1 MTELRK
7 LVQIKTIDRI
17 DVNPKADAL
26 ETAVVGGWKVVIRKG
41 EFIAGDKVLYIEIDA
56 ALPTSIPEFAFLA
69 TRSEKTVINPQHE
82 EVAVHILRTAKL
94 RGQISQGLILP
105 LGFGL
110 TEDSTPEEVSTTFEN
125 LGVFKYEPPLP
136 MGGSVQIAT
145 FPTKLARKTDSERVQ
160 NLTDEFLQS
169 LDSTEWLATEKL
181 DGTSATFWKIDGEL
195 HAAGRNWEL
204 SLDGGHAH
212 VQIAKKYKL
221 DEIIPENGVVQGE
234 IFGEGIQGNPIKIAG
249 IQLAVFSHGFIIP
262 TAGTPEVVAFEKWV
276 ADHSAPII
284 PLEFPTTVE
293 GAVEQVN
300 GLKSLINPQV
310 LTEGVVWWN
319 INGKSFE
326 ELGDRPNF
334 KAINSAFLLKHGG

>member
-17 DVNPKADAL
+17 DVNPNADAL
-26 ETAVVGGWKVVIRKG
+26 ETAVIGGWKIVIRKG
-41 EFIAGDKVLYIEIDA
+41 EFAVGDRVIYVEIDA
-56 ALPTSIPEFAFLA
+56 ALPTAVPEFAFLA
-69 TRSEKTVINPQHE
+69 ARSEKTVVNPKNQD
-82 EVAVHILRTAKL
+82 VAVHILRTAKL

-110 TEDSTPEEVSTTFEN
+110 TGDSTPEEVSTTFEN

-136 MGGSVQIAT
+136 GGSVQIGA

-169 LDSTEWLATEKL
+169 LEAHEWKATEKI

-212 VQIAKKYKL
+212 AKIARQYKL
-221 DEIIPENGVVQGE
+221 AEIIPENGVIQAE
-234 IFGEGIQGNPIKIAG
+234 IFGEGIQGNPIKIQG
-249 IQLAVFSHGFIIP
+249 IRLAIFSYGYVIP
-262 TAGTPEVVAFEKWV
+262 TAHTDETIAFEKWV
-276 ADHSAPII
+276 RENQAPLVD
-284 PLEFPTTVE
+284 LELPRTVE
-293 GAVEQVN
+293 QAVEQVN

-319 INGKSFE
+319 NNAKSFE

>member
-17 DVNPKADAL
+17 DENPKADSL
-26 ETAVVGGWKVVIRKG
+26 ETAVIGGWKVVVRKD
-41 EFIAGDKVLYIEIDA
+41 EFAVGDAVIYVEIDA
-56 ALPTSIPEFAFLA
+56 ALPTAVPEFAFLA
-69 TRSEKTVINPQHE
+69 SRSEKVVANPKNE
-82 EVAVHILRTAKL
+82 DVAVHILRTAKL

-110 TEDSTPEEVSTTFEN
+110 APDSTPSEVADAFEA

-136 MGGSVQIAT
+136 GGSVQIGT

-169 LDSTEWLATEKL
+169 LHPNEWVATEKI
-181 DGTSATFWKIDGEL
+181 DGTSATFWKVDGEL

-204 SLDGGHAH
+204 SLEGGHAH
-212 VQIAKKYKL
+212 AKIIRQYKL
-221 DEIIPENGVVQGE
+221 DEIIPENGVIQAE
-234 IFGEGIQGNPIKIAG
+234 IFGEGIQGNPIKIEG
-249 IQLAVFSHGFIIP
+249 IRLAVFSHGFVIP
-262 TAGTPEVVAFEKWV
+262 TAHTDATLAFEKWI
-276 ADHSAPII
+276 AENSALRV
-284 PLEFPTTVE
+284 PLELPRTVE
-293 GAVEQVN
+293 VAVEQVN
-300 GLKSLINPQV
+300 GLKSLVNPQV

-319 INGKSFE
+319 INGESFE